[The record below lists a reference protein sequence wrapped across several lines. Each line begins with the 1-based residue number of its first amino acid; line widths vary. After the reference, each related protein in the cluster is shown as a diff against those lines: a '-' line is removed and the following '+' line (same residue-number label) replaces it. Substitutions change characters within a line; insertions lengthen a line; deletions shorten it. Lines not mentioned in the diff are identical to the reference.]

1 MDVDTKQHQRPE
13 EHGQDEGQKFF
24 NTGEHVAVSVRHHR
38 TDDEIHQTKIEPP
51 NMVPPRC
58 GAIDGHNLRV
68 RARRRA
74 DLGEYRLP

>member
-58 GAIDGHNLRV
+58 GAIDGQ
-68 RARRRA
+68 ADSSDRRNTWSDA
-74 DLGEYRLP
+74 GES